1 MRTILTLAVF
11 AISLAILG
19 YLIVPR
25 VPQAAPAST
34 ATAVAWNPSA
44 VKSTLAGIQVKE
56 LDPNHAAIVFS
67 YDLDNV
73 TDADYQLPNGPTT
86 VIMTRLKADG
96 ALTANDSIH
105 LDNSVFLPAHN
116 RTRISFQVA
125 QPFRW
130 PTELVPGRVGP
141 ITQDK
146 YRGLVEQ
153 EVGSLSGFVLFDQ
166 AAHYQIELPGSWQ
179 DLQTGTTPGTA
190 QNASGATGN

>member
-11 AISLAILG
+11 AILLAILG

-25 VPQAAPAST
+25 VPKLDSP
-34 ATAVAWNPSA
+34 ATAATSVWNPNA
-44 VKSTLAGIQVKE
+44 VRSTLTGVQVRE
-56 LDPNHAAIVFS
+56 LDPNHASIVFS
-67 YDLDNV
+67 YDLDNE
-73 TDADYQLPNGPTT
+73 TGADYQLAKGPST

-96 ALTANDSIH
+96 ALVSNDAIQ

-130 PTELVPGRVGP
+130 PNELVPGRMGP

-146 YRGLVEQ
+146 YRSLLAQ
-153 EVGSLSGFVLFDQ
+153 EVGNASGFVLFDQ
-166 AAHYQIELPGSWQ
+166 NTHYQIELPGGWG
-179 DLQTGTTPGTA
+179 DLQPAKPGA
-190 QNASGATGN
+190 APANGAVGN